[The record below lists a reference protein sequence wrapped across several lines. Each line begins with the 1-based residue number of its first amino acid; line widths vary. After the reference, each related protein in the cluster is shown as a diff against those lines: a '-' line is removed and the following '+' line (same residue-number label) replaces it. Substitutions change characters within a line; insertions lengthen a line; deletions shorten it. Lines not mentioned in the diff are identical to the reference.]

1 MAADRLIGAGFFI
14 LGVVMTWGST
24 QIAFPMLGGGD
35 PGPQVLPLA
44 LGVLIAVLGGIL
56 SLRRPTVSAAAVDT
70 PLFDDA
76 DTATLIPAEPPL
88 LRVIHAANLLA
99 YVVLFERLG
108 FTLSTFIFLT
118 IAIFLLGSRSV
129 RGGLAAALVAALV
142 SLVVGTGLKLG
153 VGVPLPG
160 VLFG

>member
-1 MAADRLIGAGFFI
+1 
-14 LGVVMTWGST
+14 MTWGST

-44 LGVLIAVLGGIL
+44 LGVLIAFLGAAL
-56 SLRRPTVSAAAVDT
+56 CLRKPVVAAGAEA

-76 DTATLIPAEPPL
+76 DTATLVPAEPPVMQ
-88 LRVIHAANLLA
+88 VIHVVNLLA
-99 YVVLFERLG
+99 YAVLFERLG
-108 FTLSTFIFLT
+108 FTLSTFIFLA
-118 IAIFLLGSRSV
+118 IAIFLLGARSL
-129 RGGLAAALVAALV
+129 RGAIVAIVVAALV
-142 SLVVGTGLKLG
+142 SLAVGTGLKLG